1 MKVPI
6 AELTRFLK
14 KLIIFLIFSQRYIFH
29 NSFHHFCSMSIV
41 YISIGSN
48 LGDRIAHLQH
58 GIDATDTIGHVL
70 AISSVVETPA
80 VGFEGNP
87 FLNACFTIDTQL
99 TPAVVMQKLLDIEH
113 SEGRSRAQ
121 GQGYQNRTLDLD
133 IIFYEDFVLD
143 TPNLILPHPA
153 MAQRRFVLQPLCEI
167 APHKQHPV
175 YQKSTQALLDACEDN
190 TPLNIYD
197 LKLRHPIYAK
207 LSAHTFI
214 CVEGIIGCGKTTLT
228 KQLAKNLGFKTIEE
242 RFAENPFLPKF
253 YRDPKRYAFPLEL
266 SFLADRFNQINEES
280 EQLDLFQSGVV
291 ADYHMSKSLVFAQN
305 TLNEDEYPL
314 FHQLYQLM
322 SKSTNQPSLCIYL
335 RQTPE
340 RAQGNIK
347 KRGRSYEQN
356 IGTDYLEKL
365 AKGYDQH
372 LPFLQQR
379 MQVVSVDVT
388 VLDFVL
394 NPEDLIQLLRSINA
408 QLGEAV

>member
-1 MKVPI
+1 M
-6 AELTRFLK
+6 
-14 KLIIFLIFSQRYIFH
+14 
-29 NSFHHFCSMSIV
+29 
-41 YISIGSN
+41 
-48 LGDRIAHLQH
+48 GDRLGYLQH
-58 GIDATDTIGHVL
+58 GLDAATAIGDIGV
-70 AISSVVETPA
+70 ISSVVETPA

-99 TPAVVMQKLLDIEH
+99 PPAVVMQKLLDIEQ
-113 SEGRSRAQ
+113 SQGRLRSQ

-133 IIFYEDFVLD
+133 MIFYDDLVLD
-143 TPNLILPHPA
+143 IPNLIMPHPA

-175 YQKSTQALLDACEDN
+175 YQKSTQALLDTCEDN
-190 TPLNIYD
+190 TPLSIHE

-228 KQLAKNLGFKTIEE
+228 KRLAQHLGFKTIEE

-322 SKSTNQPSLCIYL
+322 SKSANQPSLCIYL
-335 RQTPE
+335 RQTPYT
-340 RAQGNIK
+340 RTAIIISGLVLMVMGFLVTRQLK
-347 KRGRSYEQN
+347 TPLRGMEKTVKSG
-356 IGTDYLEKL
+356 ICLSIPLHKPMTDISGWVQTMVLLDTTKPTK
-365 AKGYDQH
+365 AFA
-372 LPFLQQR
+372 FLNLQ
-379 MQVVSVDVT
+379 T
-388 VLDFVL
+388 VF
-394 NPEDLIQLLRSINA
+394 
-408 QLGEAV
+408 

>member
-1 MKVPI
+1 M
-6 AELTRFLK
+6 
-14 KLIIFLIFSQRYIFH
+14 
-29 NSFHHFCSMSIV
+29 
-41 YISIGSN
+41 
-48 LGDRIAHLQH
+48 GDRLGYLQH
-58 GIDATDTIGHVL
+58 GLDAATAIGDIGV
-70 AISSVVETPA
+70 ISSVVETPA

-99 TPAVVMQKLLDIEH
+99 PPAVVMQKLLDIEQ
-113 SEGRSRAQ
+113 SQGRLRSQ

-133 IIFYEDFVLD
+133 MIFYDDLVLD
-143 TPNLILPHPA
+143 IPNLIMPHPA

-175 YQKSTQALLDACEDN
+175 YQKSTQALLDTCEDN
-190 TPLNIYD
+190 TPLSIHE

-228 KQLAKNLGFKTIEE
+228 KRLAQHLGFKTIEE

-322 SKSTNQPSLCIYL
+322 SKSANQPSLCIYL

-340 RAQGNIK
+340 CAQGNIK

-388 VLDFVL
+388 ALDFVL
-394 NPEDLIQLLRSINA
+394 NPEDLTQLLRSINA

>member
-1 MKVPI
+1 M
-6 AELTRFLK
+6 
-14 KLIIFLIFSQRYIFH
+14 
-29 NSFHHFCSMSIV
+29 
-41 YISIGSN
+41 
-48 LGDRIAHLQH
+48 GDRLAYLQH
-58 GIDATDTIGHVL
+58 GLDATTAIGDVGT
-70 AISSVVETPA
+70 ISSVVETPA

-99 TPAVVMQKLLDIEH
+99 TPAVVMQKLLDIEQ
-113 SEGRSRAQ
+113 SQGRSRSQ

-133 IIFYEDFVLD
+133 MIFYDDFVLD
-143 TPNLILPHPA
+143 TPNLILPHPS

-175 YQKSTQALLDACEDN
+175 DQKSIQALLDVCEDN
-190 TPLNIYD
+190 TPLSIHEM
-197 LKLRHPIYAK
+197 KLRHPIYAK
-207 LSAHTFI
+207 LSAHIFI
-214 CVEGIIGCGKTTLT
+214 SVEGIIGCGKTTLT
-228 KQLAKNLGFKTIEE
+228 KLLAQNLGYKTIEE

-280 EQLDLFQSGVV
+280 EQLDLFQSGIV

-314 FHQLYQLM
+314 FHQLYELM
-322 SKSTNQPSLCIYL
+322 SKSANQPSLCIYL

-340 RAQGNIK
+340 RAKANIK

-356 IGTDYLEKL
+356 IGIDYLGKL

-388 VLDFVL
+388 ALDFVL
-394 NPEDLIQLLRSINA
+394 NPEDLVQLLRSINA
-408 QLGEAV
+408 QLGEVV